1 MFSLRQQC
9 KIIMEY
15 HDVLEASRN
24 TGTDPA
30 TETWCCI
37 NNINFNTLDNGK
49 SPQRLKFSQE
59 YPVQNHPISL
69 TSSNLLNNLQYF
81 ERKNYVFSFQL
92 FILPPTRLPPPPGS
106 LLDGCR
112 FCLRNAVFY

>member
-1 MFSLRQQC
+1 LLGAAILIIRPGRQKELAMPLPPYSVCVKEQC

-37 NNINFNTLDNGK
+37 NKINFNTVDNGK
-49 SPQRLKFSQE
+49 SPE
-59 YPVQNHPISL
+59 
-69 TSSNLLNNLQYF
+69 TS
-81 ERKNYVFSFQL
+81 V
-92 FILPPTRLPPPPGS
+92 
-106 LLDGCR
+106 
-112 FCLRNAVFY
+112 V